1 MDFIALQ
8 WHHTQPHWSVGLT
21 RYSHKCVN
29 TMLCLG
35 QFFTND
41 SSTFADFFSEFVSSC
56 VTLGH
61 DSRFPSVLLPH
72 KHEHHLA
79 FS

>member
-8 WHHTQPHWSVGLT
+8 WHHTQQHWSVGLT
-21 RYSHKCVN
+21 RYSHKYVN

-41 SSTFADFFSEFVSSC
+41 SSTFADFFLFVSSC

-61 DSRFPSVLLPH
+61 ESRFPSVLLPH

>member
-8 WHHTQPHWSVGLT
+8 LHHTQQHWSVGLT
-21 RYSHKCVN
+21 RYVN
-29 TMLCLG
+29 TLFCLG

-41 SSTFADFFSEFVSSC
+41 SSTFADFFLFVSPC

-72 KHEHHLA
+72 KHEDHLA